1 MPAVRIASFVRT
13 SGGYIAPRWRM
24 CGFLRDCHLGVIHS
38 VLTGAFQRSFI
49 EGGHRSGMTYSTLII
64 VNATLGLV
72 LVYALVHFLA
82 QAIRADGRHR
92 AVRAAEIRS
101 LPSRERDRVAA

>member
-1 MPAVRIASFVRT
+1 
-13 SGGYIAPRWRM
+13 
-24 CGFLRDCHLGVIHS
+24 
-38 VLTGAFQRSFI
+38 
-49 EGGHRSGMTYSTLII
+49 MTFSTLII

-72 LVYALVHFLA
+72 LVYTLVHFLA
-82 QAIRADGRHR
+82 QAIHADGRQR

>member
-1 MPAVRIASFVRT
+1 
-13 SGGYIAPRWRM
+13 
-24 CGFLRDCHLGVIHS
+24 
-38 VLTGAFQRSFI
+38 
-49 EGGHRSGMTYSTLII
+49 MTFSTLII
-64 VNATLGLV
+64 VNATLALV

-82 QAIRADGRHR
+82 QAIHADGRQR